1 MDDKI
6 KAQEAMQKEYSEQL
20 RIVEQ
25 DIAVR

>member
-1 MDDKI
+1 MNDKI